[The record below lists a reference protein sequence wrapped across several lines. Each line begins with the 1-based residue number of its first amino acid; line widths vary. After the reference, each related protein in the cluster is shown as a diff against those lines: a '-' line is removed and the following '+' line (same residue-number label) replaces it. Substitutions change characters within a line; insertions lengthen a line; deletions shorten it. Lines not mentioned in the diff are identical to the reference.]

1 MSQILIVGGAGYI
14 GSHTAHQ
21 LHRQGYKVV
30 VIDNLSTGDKT
41 AVPDGAEFLHVDIL
55 DTEALRAALK
65 GRAIDAVF
73 HFAAKLSVPESFL
86 KFDEYFKTNV
96 VGTFNILQVC
106 RELHVQKFIFS
117 STAAVYG
124 ESTTEPITEAAPQV
138 PSSPYGQTKKM
149 TEELIQSFATTVPGF
164 RYHILRY
171 FNVAGA
177 EIDGSNGPRNKKSG
191 QLMMN
196 MCVSALGS
204 RELRLFGTDFN
215 TPDGTAVRDY
225 IHVVDLA
232 AAHIEAYRCLTGG
245 APSSIWNCGYGQGYS
260 VAQMIHAFEK
270 ASGVTFE
277 VTKSPA
283 RTGDPASVVA
293 DNSRIMRESAWRPQ
307 HNDIAKICKTMYDW
321 VKNAR

>member
-21 LHRQGYKVV
+21 LCRQGYQVV
-30 VIDNLSTGDKT
+30 VIDNLSTGVKD
-41 AVPDGAEFLHVDIL
+41 AIPNEAEFIQVDIL
-55 DTEALRAALK
+55 DTEALRRVLK
-65 GRAIDAVF
+65 GRSFDAIF

-86 KFDEYFKTNV
+86 KFDDYFQTNV
-96 VGTFNILQVC
+96 VGTFNILQLC
-106 RELHVQKFIFS
+106 RELNIPKLIFS

-124 ESTTEPITEAAPQV
+124 ESTTEPITEEAPQA
-138 PSSPYGQTKKM
+138 PSNPYGQTKKM
-149 TEELIQSFATTVPGF
+149 TEELINSFSTTVPNF

-177 EIDGSNGPRNKKSG
+177 ELDGTNGPRNTKSG

-196 MCVSALGS
+196 MSISALGS
-204 RELRLFGTDFN
+204 REMHIFGSDFN

-232 AAHIEAYRCLTGG
+232 NAHIEAYRRLQSG
-245 APSSIWNCGYGQGYS
+245 APSGVWNCGYGKGYS
-260 VAQMIHAFEK
+260 VAEMIQAFDK
-270 ASGVTFE
+270 ASGVPFS
-277 VTKSPA
+277 VKRSPA
-283 RTGDPASVVA
+283 RTGDPASIVA
-293 DNSRIMRESAWRPQ
+293 DNSRIVRESAWRPQ
-307 HNDIAKICKTMYDW
+307 HNDIMKICKTMYDW

>member
-21 LHRQGYKVV
+21 LHRQGFKIV

-41 AVPDGAEFLHVDIL
+41 AVPDGVELLQIDIL
-55 DTEALRAALK
+55 DTVALSSALK
-65 GRAIDAVF
+65 GRSFDAVF
-73 HFAAKLSVPESFL
+73 HFVAKLSVPESFL

-96 VGTFNILQVC
+96 VGTFNILQIC
-106 RELHVQKFIFS
+106 RELGVQKFIFS

-124 ESTTEPITEAAPQV
+124 ESTTKPITEEAPQV

-204 RELRLFGTDFN
+204 RQLHLFGTDFG

-232 AAHIEAYRCLTGG
+232 EAHVEAYKCLAKG
-245 APSSIWNCGYGQGYS
+245 ASSSIWNCGYGKGYS
-260 VAQMIHAFEK
+260 VAEMIHAFEK
-270 ASGVTFE
+270 ASGVTFA

-283 RTGDPASVVA
+283 RAGDPASVVA

-307 HNDIAKICKTMYDW
+307 HNDIMKICKTMYDW

>member
-21 LHRQGYKVV
+21 LSRQGFKVV
-30 VIDNLSTGDKT
+30 VIDNLSTGSKLS
-41 AVPDGAEFLHVDIL
+41 VPANAELIQVDIL
-55 DTEALRAALK
+55 NTEALAQALK
-65 GRAIDAVF
+65 GRSFDAVF
-73 HFAAKLSVPESFL
+73 HFAAKLSVPESFV
-86 KFDEYFKTNV
+86 KFDDYFQTNV
-96 VGTFNILQVC
+96 VGTFNILRIC
-106 RELHVQKFIFS
+106 RELGIPKMIFS

-124 ESTTEPITEAAPQV
+124 ESTTEPITEEARQA
-138 PSSPYGQTKKM
+138 PSSPYGMTKKM
-149 TEELIQSFATTVPGF
+149 TEELIQSFATTMPGF

-177 EIDGSNGPRNKKSG
+177 EIDGSNGPRNRQSG

-204 RELRLFGTDFN
+204 RQLHLFGTDFN

-232 AAHIEAYRCLTGG
+232 QAHVEAYKCLQSG
-245 APSSIWNCGYGQGYS
+245 AVSSIWNCGYGQGYS
-260 VAQMIHAFEK
+260 VAEMIHAFEK
-270 ASGVTFE
+270 ASGIHFQ

-283 RTGDPASVVA
+283 RVGDPASVVA

-307 HNDIAKICKTMYDW
+307 HNDIMKICKTMYDW